1 MTFDRRSLLA
11 AGFGAG
17 LGASLGAG
25 LGAGIGDGIAAHAG
39 SSRPGTSGPRGVR
52 LAATTDGPAPRLA
65 PGASSD
71 QTAVLQSLV
80 DRAAATG
87 EPVLLPPG
95 TFALTTLVLRSGTRL
110 AGAGAATVLLATE
123 GHPLVVA
130 EGAHDIAIERLVLDG
145 AHLPPAGGDPMGLVT
160 LDGCRNF
167 SLAAVEIRN
176 SGGHGLLARRGTGAI
191 TGCRI
196 AFAADAG
203 IHALDTTAV
212 RIAMNEVTDCG
223 NNGIQVWQGRTAEDG
238 AIIHANHVARV
249 RADGGGTGQNGNG
262 INVYRAAGV
271 SVSANRVTDCA
282 YSAIRGN
289 AASNLRVTGN
299 TCERVG
305 EVALYAEFGFE
316 GALIA
321 DNLVDGAATGIS
333 ITNFN
338 DGGRLAVVQGNLIR
352 NLVRREHEPVDKR
365 GEGIAVEAD
374 ATVTGNTIEGAP
386 TAGIVVG
393 WGKFMRDCVVSG
405 NLVRRSRAG
414 ILVSADPEAG
424 AVLVTANMISDAK
437 DGAIRAHSLGRPLGP
452 ELAATTT
459 DTPRIRIMGNM
470 AV

>member
-1 MTFDRRSLLA
+1 MTLDRRSLLA
-11 AGFGAG
+11 AGV
-17 LGASLGAG
+17 GASLSASM
-25 LGAGIGDGIAAHAG
+25 GDGIAAHAG
-39 SSRPGTSGPRGVR
+39 STRSGTSGPRGVR
-52 LAATTDGPAPRLA
+52 LAAATDGPVPRLA
-65 PGASSD
+65 PGGSSD

-95 TFALTTLVLRSGTRL
+95 TFRLTTLALRSGTRL

-123 GHPLVVA
+123 GTPLVVA
-130 EGAHDIAIERLVLDG
+130 DGAHDIAIERLVLDG
-145 AHLPPAGGDPMGLVT
+145 AHLPSAGGEPMGLLT

-176 SGGHGLLARRGTGAI
+176 SGGHGLLARRGSGAI

-196 AFAADAG
+196 AFALDAG
-203 IHALDTTAV
+203 IHALDTTGM

-238 AIIHANHVARV
+238 AIIHANHVARI
-249 RADGGGTGQNGNG
+249 RADGGGSGQNGNG

-271 SVSANRVTDCA
+271 SVSANRITDCA

-289 AASNLRVTGN
+289 AASNLRITGN
-299 TCERVG
+299 TCERLG
-305 EVALYAEFGFE
+305 EVALYTEFGFE

-365 GEGIAVEAD
+365 GEGIVVEAD

-393 WGKFMRDCVVSG
+393 WGRYMRDCVVSA
-405 NLVRRSRAG
+405 NLVRSSRTG
-414 ILVSADPEAG
+414 ILLSADPEAG
-424 AVLVTANMISDAK
+424 AAFVTGNMISGAR
-437 DGAIRAHSLGRPLGP
+437 DGAIRAHRLGQPFGP
-452 ELAATTT
+452 DLALAAT
-459 DTPRIRIMGNM
+459 DTQRVRISGNM